1 MTLISPFVGRIL
13 DWFKKN
19 EGREFFG
26 AADPSVK
33 SVTAIYNYYKQYG
46 YKTVVMGA
54 SFRNT
59 SEITELA
66 GCDLLTISPVLLNE
80 LQTTEGTLVAKLSAD
95 NVNTKSRDSLVP
107 LTESTFAWQH
117 NQDAM
122 ASEKLAEGIRNFAK
136 DQAILDQLV
145 TDLVNQTASA

>member
-1 MTLISPFVGRIL
+1 M
-13 DWFKKN
+13 
-19 EGREFFG
+19 
-26 AADPSVK
+26 
-33 SVTAIYNYYKQYG
+33 
-46 YKTVVMGA
+46 
-54 SFRNT
+54 
-59 SEITELA
+59 
-66 GCDLLTISPVLLNE
+66 
-80 LQTTEGTLVAKLSAD
+80 AKLSAD